1 MVNEKGGGRV
11 LAFVNIFVEAPL
23 ISAVIE
29 ELRVMKNL
37 RELYEVAGEYDIV
50 SLVDAA
56 DVDEFRDILVKKI
69 MRIKGVRSTV
79 TDMVLYSH
87 KVSNREVEPQLVCS
101 NNSVV
106 RQVTNL

>member
-1 MVNEKGGGRV
+1 MVNDKGGGRV

-23 ISAVIE
+23 MGAVIE

-56 DVDEFRDILVKKI
+56 NVEEFRDILVKKI

-79 TDMVLYSH
+79 TDMVLSH
-87 KVSNREVEPQLVCS
+87 KMSSLKVEPQLACS

-106 RQVTNL
+106 EQLANA

>member
-56 DVDEFRDILVKKI
+56 DVAKQ
-69 MRIKGVRSTV
+69 
-79 TDMVLYSH
+79 H
-87 KVSNREVEPQLVCS
+87 
-101 NNSVV
+101 
-106 RQVTNL
+106 